1 MLRSGS
7 IDAGQQSAAK
17 TAVADAVRKQLDV
30 GIDILNDGEM
40 GKPSFSTYVTNRLTG
55 FANTPQAR
63 APNLEQLAFPE
74 YYGAGR
80 DGDSVLV
87 KACVGPIEWVGDG
100 QVRGD
105 VANLKAALGT
115 LPPDR
120 VFMSAASP
128 GVVWYY
134 QPDEHY
140 RNHEEYLFAIADAMK
155 HEYDAIHAAGFTLQL
170 DCPDL
175 AGGWARPE
183 FRDKSLDEFRLFAAM
198 HVDALNHATRDIP
211 PQAMRMHVCWGN
223 VEGPHVRD
231 VALREM
237 VGVLLAARPAGL
249 SFEGANPRHE
259 HEWKVWRDV
268 HLPAHKYL
276 IPGVIDSTTNYVEH
290 PELVAERIA
299 RYADAVG
306 RERVVAGVDCG
317 FATLA
322 WTRPMVHPTIVWK
335 KLGALVEGARLASS
349 AAP

>member
-17 TAVADAVRKQLDV
+17 IAVADAVRKQLDV

-55 FANTPQAR
+55 FANTRQAR

-115 LPPDR
+115 LPQDR
-120 VFMSAASP
+120 VLMSAASP

-183 FRDKSLDEFRLFAAM
+183 FRDKSLDEFRLFASM
-198 HVDALNHATRDIP
+198 HIDALNHATRDIP

-237 VGVLLAARPAGL
+237 VGVLLAARPGRRADRSLRGCGRPRTGHRRCRLRFRHACMDPADGASDHRVGEARCAGR
-249 SFEGANPRHE
+249 GRAPR
-259 HEWKVWRDV
+259 
-268 HLPAHKYL
+268 
-276 IPGVIDSTTNYVEH
+276 I
-290 PELVAERIA
+290 
-299 RYADAVG
+299 VG
-306 RERVVAGVDCG
+306 RAMKD
-317 FATLA
+317 T
-322 WTRPMVHPTIVWK
+322 
-335 KLGALVEGARLASS
+335 
-349 AAP
+349 